1 MRQHLT
7 AAVLGATLATAA
19 FGAHHLF
26 SGPSAAGEYADL
38 VARLQTEEGFRATPY
53 RDSRGN
59 LTVGFGT
66 NLSIGLTRAEGALL
80 LRSRLERSSQCLAKR
95 WTPWRLTGPRTREV
109 LLDMAYELGCAGVVG
124 APEVVKSGDC
134 DKPRAERPAGCGF
147 RDMLA
152 ALARRDFAAAARE
165 IMDSRYARQ
174 VPARATHLEAI
185 LLAE

>member
-1 MRQHLT
+1 MKQHLA

-66 NLSIGLTRAEGALL
+66 NLSIGLTRAEGTLL
-80 LRSRLERSSQCLAKR
+80 LRSRLERNGQCLAKR

-109 LLDMAYELGCAGVVG
+109 LLDMAYELGCAGVL
-124 APEVVKSGDC
+124 KFT
-134 DKPRAERPAGCGF
+134 K
-147 RDMLA
+147 MLA

-165 IMDSRYARQ
+165 MMDSRYARQ
-174 VPARATHLEAI
+174 VPTRAGHLEAI
-185 LLAE
+185 LLAK